1 MLAIIFLLL
10 VNFLISWGNAK
21 SVGRYWSESKELG
34 GFFWLYVWIGYIM
47 SIAGFTMVYGYI
59 LLMALPY
66 ILPLVRDTSPET
78 IMAIQQLASDALY
91 VLVGMAVI
99 PTGFLIWF
107 QSVANFW
114 ERKTVPNA
122 IVAGW
127 NTYVQFKNTV
137 TAAREMPSAI
147 GRLASAL
154 FGGKGKKKADTYVI
168 LVAIFVVIVAALSGY
183 LTASAIL
190 KKADRE
196 YNAFEYA
203 EKPQLGN

>member
-10 VNFLISWGNAK
+10 VNLLISWGNAK
-21 SVGRYWSESKELG
+21 SAGRYWTESKELG

-47 SIAGFTMVYGYI
+47 SIAGFTMVYGY
-59 LLMALPY
+59 LLLVALPY
-66 ILPLVRDTSPET
+66 ILPLVRETSPET

-91 VLVGMAVI
+91 VLVCMAVI
-99 PTGFLIWF
+99 PTGFLVWF

-114 ERKTVPNA
+114 EKKTVPNA
-122 IVAGW
+122 IAAGW
-127 NTYVQFKNTV
+127 NTYAQVRNTV

-147 GRLASAL
+147 GRLAEAL

-168 LVAIFVVIVAALSGY
+168 LAAFFVVITAALAGFF
-183 LTASAIL
+183 TASAIL

-196 YNAFEYA
+196 YDAFEYA
-203 EKPQLGN
+203 NQHKTEI